1 MSFYY
6 FRRNKR
12 CSRIDPDLTIAPFL
26 ETRERMICYHMLGN
40 METSQAQKCFLIFCL
55 DYHIIYIKKLK
66 LQEAR

>member
-40 METSQAQKCFLIFCL
+40 ITSPKMLL
-55 DYHIIYIKKLK
+55 DILLGLSYNIYIEKLK